1 MMKCLTISAQ
11 SRAGRGGGGGGGG
24 GTPKVTSRR
33 WSADKRTM
41 IRRVDA
47 EERELKTSIEMVMNA
62 LGRSLV
68 YSLR

>member
-11 SRAGRGGGGGGGG
+11 SRAGRGGG